1 MYHIKQ
7 PLHYDAMAAL
17 YASIQTSKSDY
28 QALIKNRKFVINNSV
43 GGIIT
48 KGIGMS
54 NFKINP

>member
-1 MYHIKQ
+1 
-7 PLHYDAMAAL
+7 MAAL